1 MQLKSSF
8 IFLNN
13 EYAEAKRKAEN
24 ENRRTENG
32 DKIIL
37 TLDLDHNVYA
47 FASKCFPEMVED
59 KRESTLI
66 KSVYNCDLQLE
77 KDTFSLRLVMINVSG
92 ATYLDVTVNGSS
104 KAKIIKC
111 LEYIQDALLNSGI
124 REYYIDIVSYDA
136 ISEYYC
142 NKIYP
147 KLNELERNLRKLLFN
162 TYIVNFRS
170 DYYSVTMSK
179 ELQEEI
185 MGRIG
190 KIPSEEVEKFKKAY
204 NVRNKKEAIEI
215 ERLQM
220 FFYSLEFGDI
230 KDLLFTETWTE
241 ADVNNKKEFLS
252 THSDLSS
259 LTDEE
264 LRVAF
269 EEYVPKSDWSR
280 FFASKID
287 IEDIEKALENI
298 REYRNCI
305 AHSKFL
311 NKSDYIECRNLIN
324 RLNVAV
330 LKAIEITEDKDFPE
344 KAYADSRKAMQELRE
359 KLNDYVNRIS
369 TAMNKTLQIIRPAYR
384 GLNEFIRNG
393 LSELYVDGSLEET
406 PLDEDRS
413 ESDETSEI
421 KSVTEL

>member
-1 MQLKSSF
+1 MQFKSSY
-8 IFLNN
+8 IFLKN
-13 EYAEAKRKAEN
+13 EYAEAKRKTEN

-37 TLDLDHNVYA
+37 TLDFDHSVHA
-47 FASKCFPEMVED
+47 FASKCFPGIIED
-59 KRESTLI
+59 KRESTPI

-77 KDTFSLRLVMINVSG
+77 KDTFSSRFVMTNVSG

-170 DYYSVTMSK
+170 NYYSTTVRE
-179 ELQEEI
+179 ELQNKI
-185 MGRIG
+185 KKGIG
-190 KIPSEEVEKFKKAY
+190 DIPSEEVERIKNTYKA
-204 NVRNKKEAIEI
+204 NSRKEATDI

-220 FFYSLEFGDI
+220 FFYSLELGDI
-230 KDLLFTETWTE
+230 KDLLFTKTWTE
-241 ADVNNKKEFLS
+241 ADENNKKEFLGI
-252 THSDLSS
+252 HSDLSS

-269 EEYVPKSDWSR
+269 EEYVPKSDWNR

-287 IEDIEKALENI
+287 VEDIEKVLDSI
-298 REYRNCI
+298 RKYRNCI

-311 NKSDYIECRNLIN
+311 HRSDYIECRSLMN
-324 RLNVAV
+324 RLNAAV

-359 KLNDYVNRIS
+359 RFDEYAKYIS
-369 TAMNKTLQIIRPAYR
+369 TAVETIRSQIS
-384 GLNEFIRNG
+384 
-393 LSELYVDGSLEET
+393 LSLSQM
-406 PLDEDRS
+406 LDEIQMDFTSIIDEGFSHLVELPDEGIS
-413 ESDETSEI
+413 EVDE
-421 KSVTEL
+421 V

>member
-1 MQLKSSF
+1 M
-8 IFLNN
+8 NN
-13 EYAEAKRKAEN
+13 EYAEAKRKTEN
-24 ENRRTENG
+24 ENRRKENG

-37 TLDLDHNVYA
+37 TIDLVHNVYA
-47 FASKCFPEMVED
+47 FASKCFPGIIED
-59 KRESTLI
+59 KRESTPI

-77 KDTFSLRLVMINVSG
+77 KDTFSSRFVMTNVSG

-111 LEYIQDALLNSGI
+111 LEYIQDVLLDSGI

-170 DYYSVTMSK
+170 DYYSATTSK
-179 ELQEEI
+179 KLQDEI
-185 MGRIG
+185 IGRVG
-190 KIPSEEVEKFKKAY
+190 KIQSEEVEKFKKAY

-220 FFYSLEFGDI
+220 FFYSLELGDI
-230 KDLLFTETWTE
+230 KNLLFTKAWTE
-241 ADVNNKKEFLS
+241 ADENNKKEFLS

-264 LRVAF
+264 LREAF
-269 EEYVPKSDWSR
+269 EEYVPKSDWNR

-287 IEDIEKALENI
+287 IEDIEKVLSSI
-298 REYRNCI
+298 RKYRNCI
-305 AHSKFL
+305 AHNKFL
-311 NKSDYIECRNLIN
+311 NKSDYIECRSLMN
-324 RLNVAV
+324 RLNAAV
-330 LKAIEITEDKDFPE
+330 LKAIEITEEKDFPE
-344 KAYADSRKAMQELRE
+344 KAYTDSRKAMQELRE
-359 KLNDYVNRIS
+359 RFDEYAKYIATAVETIS
-369 TAMNKTLQIIRPAYR
+369 SQIS
-384 GLNEFIRNG
+384 
-393 LSELYVDGSLEET
+393 LSLSQM
-406 PLDEDRS
+406 LDEIQMDFTSIIDESFSHLAELPDEGIS
-413 ESDETSEI
+413 EVDE
-421 KSVTEL
+421 V